1 MAFGNHERELP
12 IGYSLKMSI
21 TIVRSGSEPSALGTK
36 HLGGSH
42 HRGHARVDTRHH
54 FRRSPNQESFAD
66 VIVQGQPA
74 IDAADQHQAAELVGA
89 DHAIVRL
96 QRIANLVD
104 AWHVDRRAR
113 RFEPVVSEPSPR
125 H

>member
-1 MAFGNHERELP
+1 MAFGSHERELP

-21 TIVRSGSEPSALGTK
+21 TIVAIGQRAVGVGTK
-36 HLGGSH
+36 YLGGTN
-42 HRGHARVDTRHH
+42 HRRHAGVHTRHN
-54 FRRSPNQESFAD
+54 FRRPPNQESFAD

-74 IDAADQHQAAELVGA
+74 IDAADQHEAAELVGA

-104 AWHVDRRAR
+104 ARHVDRRAR
-113 RFEPVVSEPSPR
+113 RFEPVGE
-125 H
+125 